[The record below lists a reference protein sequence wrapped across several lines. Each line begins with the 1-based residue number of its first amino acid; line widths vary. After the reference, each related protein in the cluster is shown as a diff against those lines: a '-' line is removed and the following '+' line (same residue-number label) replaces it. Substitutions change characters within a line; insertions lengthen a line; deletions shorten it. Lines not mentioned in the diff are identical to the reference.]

1 MHRYII
7 KRLLMLIPV
16 LLSVAFII
24 FAIMDVAEGDPVYSV
39 VSADASEE
47 EIQAAREEMGL
58 TGSLFERY
66 FNYVKGMLHG
76 DLGTSY
82 VSKRDVME
90 TYLTRLPNTLKLASV
105 TMIVALGISIPLG
118 IVAAVNQNS
127 IKDTVSMILALLGL
141 SMPNFWL
148 GLLLIIVFSLKLGWF
163 PSGGYEDGIL
173 SIVLPAFTIGAG
185 LAAFMTRSTRS
196 SMLDVIRQDYLRMAR
211 AKGVPER
218 KVIRKHALR
227 NALIP
232 IITVFGVQFSN
243 VLGGSV
249 LAETVFAWPG
259 VGRLVVDA
267 IDQRDIPTVTGAL
280 VMTTMLVTVV
290 NLLIDIVYA
299 YVDPRMQIAIY
310 EVRAGPWKKK
320 EELLKKYKK
329 RSTFMSIWH
338 QLRKNK
344 GAIMGLVLL
353 VVIIVVALGS
363 PYPFDYETQ
372 VIANNI
378 KERMQPPS
386 AEHWFGTDDMGRDI
400 FARVCYGARYSLAV
414 GIIAVMFALVFGVTL
429 GAAAGYIGGVFED
442 VTMRVCDIFSSIPS
456 VLMAIAVVSA
466 LGKST
471 FNLMLAVGI
480 ASTAPFVR
488 VARAAVLTIRGEEY
502 IESARAIGVPEW
514 QIVAT
519 HILPNCVSQIIVQ
532 ATLRVGSAII
542 SAAQLSFLGLGV
554 PAPAPEWGSMLSA
567 GRAYIRDYSYMTL
580 YPGLAIM
587 VTVLSLNLIGD
598 GLRDALDPK
607 LKR

>member
-1 MHRYII
+1 
-7 KRLLMLIPV
+7 
-16 LLSVAFII
+16 
-24 FAIMDVAEGDPVYSV
+24 
-39 VSADASEE
+39 
-47 EIQAAREEMGL
+47 
-58 TGSLFERY
+58 
-66 FNYVKGMLHG
+66 
-76 DLGTSY
+76 
-82 VSKRDVME
+82 
-90 TYLTRLPNTLKLASV
+90 
-105 TMIVALGISIPLG
+105 
-118 IVAAVNQNS
+118 
-127 IKDTVSMILALLGL
+127 
-141 SMPNFWL
+141 
-148 GLLLIIVFSLKLGWF
+148 
-163 PSGGYEDGIL
+163 
-173 SIVLPAFTIGAG
+173 
-185 LAAFMTRSTRS
+185 
-196 SMLDVIRQDYLRMAR
+196 
-211 AKGVPER
+211 
-218 KVIRKHALR
+218 
-227 NALIP
+227 
-232 IITVFGVQFSN
+232 
-243 VLGGSV
+243 
-249 LAETVFAWPG
+249 
-259 VGRLVVDA
+259 
-267 IDQRDIPTVTGAL
+267 
-280 VMTTMLVTVV
+280 
-290 NLLIDIVYA
+290 
-299 YVDPRMQIAIY
+299 
-310 EVRAGPWKKK
+310 
-320 EELLKKYKK
+320 
-329 RSTFMSIWH
+329 MSIWH

-344 GAIMGLVLL
+344 GAIMGLILL
-353 VVIIVVALGS
+353 VVIVVVALGS
-363 PYPFDYETQ
+363 PYFFDYETQ

>member
-1 MHRYII
+1 
-7 KRLLMLIPV
+7 
-16 LLSVAFII
+16 
-24 FAIMDVAEGDPVYSV
+24 
-39 VSADASEE
+39 
-47 EIQAAREEMGL
+47 
-58 TGSLFERY
+58 
-66 FNYVKGMLHG
+66 
-76 DLGTSY
+76 
-82 VSKRDVME
+82 
-90 TYLTRLPNTLKLASV
+90 
-105 TMIVALGISIPLG
+105 
-118 IVAAVNQNS
+118 
-127 IKDTVSMILALLGL
+127 
-141 SMPNFWL
+141 
-148 GLLLIIVFSLKLGWF
+148 
-163 PSGGYEDGIL
+163 
-173 SIVLPAFTIGAG
+173 
-185 LAAFMTRSTRS
+185 
-196 SMLDVIRQDYLRMAR
+196 
-211 AKGVPER
+211 
-218 KVIRKHALR
+218 
-227 NALIP
+227 
-232 IITVFGVQFSN
+232 
-243 VLGGSV
+243 
-249 LAETVFAWPG
+249 
-259 VGRLVVDA
+259 
-267 IDQRDIPTVTGAL
+267 
-280 VMTTMLVTVV
+280 
-290 NLLIDIVYA
+290 
-299 YVDPRMQIAIY
+299 
-310 EVRAGPWKKK
+310 
-320 EELLKKYKK
+320 
-329 RSTFMSIWH
+329 
-338 QLRKNK
+338 
-344 GAIMGLVLL
+344 
-353 VVIIVVALGS
+353 
-363 PYPFDYETQ
+363 
-372 VIANNI
+372 
-378 KERMQPPS
+378 
-386 AEHWFGTDDMGRDI
+386 MGRDI

>member
-1 MHRYII
+1 
-7 KRLLMLIPV
+7 
-16 LLSVAFII
+16 
-24 FAIMDVAEGDPVYSV
+24 
-39 VSADASEE
+39 
-47 EIQAAREEMGL
+47 
-58 TGSLFERY
+58 
-66 FNYVKGMLHG
+66 
-76 DLGTSY
+76 
-82 VSKRDVME
+82 
-90 TYLTRLPNTLKLASV
+90 
-105 TMIVALGISIPLG
+105 
-118 IVAAVNQNS
+118 
-127 IKDTVSMILALLGL
+127 
-141 SMPNFWL
+141 
-148 GLLLIIVFSLKLGWF
+148 
-163 PSGGYEDGIL
+163 
-173 SIVLPAFTIGAG
+173 
-185 LAAFMTRSTRS
+185 
-196 SMLDVIRQDYLRMAR
+196 
-211 AKGVPER
+211 
-218 KVIRKHALR
+218 
-227 NALIP
+227 
-232 IITVFGVQFSN
+232 
-243 VLGGSV
+243 
-249 LAETVFAWPG
+249 
-259 VGRLVVDA
+259 
-267 IDQRDIPTVTGAL
+267 
-280 VMTTMLVTVV
+280 
-290 NLLIDIVYA
+290 
-299 YVDPRMQIAIY
+299 
-310 EVRAGPWKKK
+310 
-320 EELLKKYKK
+320 
-329 RSTFMSIWH
+329 MSIWH

-363 PYPFDYETQ
+363 PYFFDYETQ

-514 QIVAT
+514 QIVAP

>member
-1 MHRYII
+1 
-7 KRLLMLIPV
+7 
-16 LLSVAFII
+16 
-24 FAIMDVAEGDPVYSV
+24 
-39 VSADASEE
+39 
-47 EIQAAREEMGL
+47 
-58 TGSLFERY
+58 
-66 FNYVKGMLHG
+66 
-76 DLGTSY
+76 
-82 VSKRDVME
+82 
-90 TYLTRLPNTLKLASV
+90 
-105 TMIVALGISIPLG
+105 
-118 IVAAVNQNS
+118 
-127 IKDTVSMILALLGL
+127 
-141 SMPNFWL
+141 
-148 GLLLIIVFSLKLGWF
+148 
-163 PSGGYEDGIL
+163 
-173 SIVLPAFTIGAG
+173 
-185 LAAFMTRSTRS
+185 
-196 SMLDVIRQDYLRMAR
+196 
-211 AKGVPER
+211 
-218 KVIRKHALR
+218 
-227 NALIP
+227 
-232 IITVFGVQFSN
+232 
-243 VLGGSV
+243 
-249 LAETVFAWPG
+249 
-259 VGRLVVDA
+259 
-267 IDQRDIPTVTGAL
+267 
-280 VMTTMLVTVV
+280 
-290 NLLIDIVYA
+290 
-299 YVDPRMQIAIY
+299 
-310 EVRAGPWKKK
+310 
-320 EELLKKYKK
+320 
-329 RSTFMSIWH
+329 MSIWH

-363 PYPFDYETQ
+363 PYLFDYETQ
-372 VIANNI
+372 VITNNI

>member
-1 MHRYII
+1 
-7 KRLLMLIPV
+7 
-16 LLSVAFII
+16 
-24 FAIMDVAEGDPVYSV
+24 
-39 VSADASEE
+39 
-47 EIQAAREEMGL
+47 
-58 TGSLFERY
+58 
-66 FNYVKGMLHG
+66 
-76 DLGTSY
+76 
-82 VSKRDVME
+82 
-90 TYLTRLPNTLKLASV
+90 
-105 TMIVALGISIPLG
+105 
-118 IVAAVNQNS
+118 
-127 IKDTVSMILALLGL
+127 
-141 SMPNFWL
+141 
-148 GLLLIIVFSLKLGWF
+148 
-163 PSGGYEDGIL
+163 
-173 SIVLPAFTIGAG
+173 
-185 LAAFMTRSTRS
+185 
-196 SMLDVIRQDYLRMAR
+196 
-211 AKGVPER
+211 
-218 KVIRKHALR
+218 
-227 NALIP
+227 
-232 IITVFGVQFSN
+232 
-243 VLGGSV
+243 
-249 LAETVFAWPG
+249 
-259 VGRLVVDA
+259 
-267 IDQRDIPTVTGAL
+267 
-280 VMTTMLVTVV
+280 
-290 NLLIDIVYA
+290 
-299 YVDPRMQIAIY
+299 
-310 EVRAGPWKKK
+310 
-320 EELLKKYKK
+320 
-329 RSTFMSIWH
+329 MSIWH

-363 PYPFDYETQ
+363 PYFFDYETQ

-598 GLRDALDPK
+598 GLRDALDPR
-607 LKR
+607 LKK

>member
-1 MHRYII
+1 
-7 KRLLMLIPV
+7 
-16 LLSVAFII
+16 
-24 FAIMDVAEGDPVYSV
+24 
-39 VSADASEE
+39 
-47 EIQAAREEMGL
+47 
-58 TGSLFERY
+58 
-66 FNYVKGMLHG
+66 
-76 DLGTSY
+76 
-82 VSKRDVME
+82 
-90 TYLTRLPNTLKLASV
+90 
-105 TMIVALGISIPLG
+105 
-118 IVAAVNQNS
+118 
-127 IKDTVSMILALLGL
+127 
-141 SMPNFWL
+141 
-148 GLLLIIVFSLKLGWF
+148 
-163 PSGGYEDGIL
+163 
-173 SIVLPAFTIGAG
+173 
-185 LAAFMTRSTRS
+185 
-196 SMLDVIRQDYLRMAR
+196 
-211 AKGVPER
+211 
-218 KVIRKHALR
+218 
-227 NALIP
+227 
-232 IITVFGVQFSN
+232 
-243 VLGGSV
+243 
-249 LAETVFAWPG
+249 
-259 VGRLVVDA
+259 
-267 IDQRDIPTVTGAL
+267 
-280 VMTTMLVTVV
+280 
-290 NLLIDIVYA
+290 
-299 YVDPRMQIAIY
+299 
-310 EVRAGPWKKK
+310 
-320 EELLKKYKK
+320 
-329 RSTFMSIWH
+329 MSIWH

-363 PYPFDYETQ
+363 PYLFDYETQ

-480 ASTAPFVR
+480 ARTAPFVR

>member
-1 MHRYII
+1 
-7 KRLLMLIPV
+7 
-16 LLSVAFII
+16 
-24 FAIMDVAEGDPVYSV
+24 
-39 VSADASEE
+39 
-47 EIQAAREEMGL
+47 
-58 TGSLFERY
+58 
-66 FNYVKGMLHG
+66 
-76 DLGTSY
+76 
-82 VSKRDVME
+82 
-90 TYLTRLPNTLKLASV
+90 
-105 TMIVALGISIPLG
+105 
-118 IVAAVNQNS
+118 
-127 IKDTVSMILALLGL
+127 
-141 SMPNFWL
+141 
-148 GLLLIIVFSLKLGWF
+148 
-163 PSGGYEDGIL
+163 
-173 SIVLPAFTIGAG
+173 
-185 LAAFMTRSTRS
+185 
-196 SMLDVIRQDYLRMAR
+196 
-211 AKGVPER
+211 
-218 KVIRKHALR
+218 
-227 NALIP
+227 
-232 IITVFGVQFSN
+232 
-243 VLGGSV
+243 
-249 LAETVFAWPG
+249 
-259 VGRLVVDA
+259 
-267 IDQRDIPTVTGAL
+267 
-280 VMTTMLVTVV
+280 
-290 NLLIDIVYA
+290 
-299 YVDPRMQIAIY
+299 
-310 EVRAGPWKKK
+310 
-320 EELLKKYKK
+320 
-329 RSTFMSIWH
+329 MSIWH

-363 PYPFDYETQ
+363 PYFFDYETQ

-514 QIVAT
+514 HIVAT